1 MSPRLLPAGLAAL
14 LVAAACAPGPGGD
27 GGLPTI
33 PPATA
38 TPTSG
43 PTPTPVEAD
52 YRLVAANLA
61 FSPRSLTV
69 KAGVQF
75 TIGVDNRDAS
85 VPHDVIV
92 STPTGGWIVQSDLV
106 PGPAQFVVHVPAL
119 QPGIYVFTC
128 SIHPSMSGQIS
139 ASQ

>member
-1 MSPRLLPAGLAAL
+1 MSPRFLAAGLAVL
-14 LVAAACAPGPGGD
+14 LLAAACSSGPGGD
-27 GGLPTI
+27 GALPTI

-38 TPTSG
+38 TPTPG

-52 YRLVAANLA
+52 YRLVAANLQFA
-61 FSPRSLTV
+61 PRALTV
-69 KAGVQF
+69 KAGVPF

-85 VPHDVIV
+85 VPHDLIV
-92 STPTGGWIVQSDLV
+92 STPTGTWIVQSDLV
-106 PGPAQFVVHVPAL
+106 PGPAQFVVKVPAL